1 MLDTAPYYNRLANNY
16 PLSEDDILTLLSAVR
31 RAQDTA
37 AYLADCHAATLECL
51 PKSASKSSRTRLV
64 AICATA
70 AKALKGDL
78 SGIRYPSN
86 PEKVISRCE
95 RAIADAGPA

>member
-1 MLDTAPYYNRLANNY
+1 MLDTAPYYKKLADNQ
-16 PLSEDDILTLLSAVR
+16 PLSEDDIITLLSAVKH
-31 RAQDTA
+31 AQEAA
-37 AYLADCHAATLECL
+37 AYLADCHAATLEGL

-64 AICATA
+64 AICKTS

-95 RAIADAGPA
+95 RAIAGADTE